1 VLERAQRRFHF
12 MLQPR
17 RAAQTM
23 NQKNPYKKADKFTEA
38 AKKAGYPARS
48 VFKLEEIDRRTRIL
62 RKGQHVVDLGAAPGS
77 WSKYVA
83 EKIGERGKL
92 LAIDRQELR
101 TALPAWAR
109 FVMAD
114 CFALDGAH
122 YTEFGPF
129 DVVLSDMAPN
139 TTGNRFTDQTR
150 STELFLHALE
160 VAKVH
165 GAPGSSFVGKIFMG
179 EDFPAARAEVRK
191 LYEQERLIRPEG
203 TRQVSYEIFV
213 IGLRKREVE
222 PVAAG

>member
-1 VLERAQRRFHF
+1 
-12 MLQPR
+12 MLQR
-17 RAAQTM
+17 LRAANTM
-23 NQKNPYKKADKFTEA
+23 SQKNPYKKADKFTEA

-62 RKGQHVVDLGAAPGS
+62 RKGQRVVDLGAAPGS

-109 FVMAD
+109 FVMED
-114 CFALDGAH
+114 CFALDGVH

-160 VAKVH
+160 VARAH

-191 LYEQERLIRPEG
+191 LYEEERLIRPEG

-213 IGLRKREVE
+213 IGMKKRA
-222 PVAAG
+222 VALCAPAECG

>member
-1 VLERAQRRFHF
+1 MSNH
-12 MLQPR
+12 
-17 RAAQTM
+17 
-23 NQKNPYKKADKFTEA
+23 KNPYKKPDKFTDA
-38 AKKAGYPARS
+38 AKKAGFPARS
-48 VFKLEEIDRRTRIL
+48 VFKLEEIDRRTRML
-62 RKGQHVVDLGAAPGS
+62 KRGQSVVDLGAAPGS

-101 TALPAWAR
+101 TALPPWCR

-114 CFALDGAH
+114 CFALDGVH

-160 VAKVH
+160 VAKAH
-165 GAPGSSFVGKIFMG
+165 GAPGSAFVGKIFMG

-191 LYEQERLIRPEG
+191 LYEEERLIRPEG

-213 IGLRKREVE
+213 IGLRKRAE
-222 PVAAG
+222 VAAPGVSG

>member
-1 VLERAQRRFHF
+1 
-12 MLQPR
+12 M
-17 RAAQTM
+17 TK
-23 NQKNPYKKADKFTEA
+23 KNPYKKPDHLTAA

-48 VFKLEEIDRRTRIL
+48 VFKLEEIDRRARVL
-62 RKGQHVVDLGAAPGS
+62 RRGQTVVDLGAAPGS

-83 EKIGERGKL
+83 EKVGERGRL

-101 TALPAWAR
+101 TSLPAWCR
-109 FVMAD
+109 FVLAD

-122 YTEFGPF
+122 YTELGPF
-129 DVVLSDMAPN
+129 DVVLSDLAPN
-139 TTGNRFTDQTR
+139 TTGHRASDQAK

-160 VAKVH
+160 VARVH

-191 LYEQERLIRPEG
+191 LYDEERLIRPEG

-213 IGLRKREVE
+213 IGKRKRAV
-222 PVAAG
+222 G

>member
-1 VLERAQRRFHF
+1 
-12 MLQPR
+12 MSN
-17 RAAQTM
+17 T
-23 NQKNPYKKADKFTEA
+23 KNPYKRPDKFTDA
-38 AKKAGYPARS
+38 AKKAGFPARS
-48 VFKLEEIDRRTRIL
+48 VFKLEEIDRRTRIF
-62 RKGQHVVDLGAAPGS
+62 RKGQRVVDLGAAPGS
-77 WSKYVA
+77 WAKYVA
-83 EKIGERGKL
+83 EKIGEKGKL
-92 LAIDRQELR
+92 LAVDRQELR
-101 TALPAWAR
+101 TALPSWCR

-114 CFALDGAH
+114 CFALDGVH

-179 EDFPAARAEVRK
+179 EDFPAARGEVRK

-203 TRQVSYEIFV
+203 TRQISYEIFV
-213 IGLRKREVE
+213 IGLRKRAE
-222 PVAAG
+222 PASAA